1 MILKFKLSLLALGA
15 FSILL
20 FPWHAGFA
28 ADKQADNREIYHFP
42 AIKTHSFSSKIT
54 GQTYEIHVM
63 IPVSK
68 KDGSEKFPV
77 LYMTDSN
84 GGIPISQ
91 ITRTM
96 QTAGEL
102 SRFIV
107 VGIGYPVD
115 TVFNALYLRQR
126 DLTPSEAK
134 QRRYPLPVENIVEIT
149 GGRKTGGA
157 AEFLGFIRDELKP
170 FINANYRTQPEES
183 GYFGHSLGGLFG
195 LYVLFNKPDTF
206 NRYVI
211 GSPAIWWDNEI
222 IFSQARK
229 YLENHDQLNASIY
242 MSVGA
247 LEERAMPEKRW
258 VSNVYKMDALL
269 HGKILSGFKLK
280 TEVFPDEGH
289 TGVFGLSHSRGLRE
303 VYGPVNCPPF
313 QAGNCP

>member
-1 MILKFKLSLLALGA
+1 MILKFKIFLSALGA
-15 FSILL
+15 FFILL
-20 FPWHAGFA
+20 SPLQASFA
-28 ADKQADNREIYHFP
+28 ADVQADKRTDIRAIYHFP
-42 AIKTHSFSSKIT
+42 AIKTHRFSSKIT

-134 QRRYPLPVENIVEIT
+134 QRRYPFPIENIVEIT
-149 GGRKTGGA
+149 GGRKSGGA

-170 FINANYRTQPEES
+170 FINANYKTQPEES

-222 IFSQARK
+222 IFAQARK
-229 YLENHDQLNASIY
+229 YLESHDELNASVY
-242 MSVGA
+242 MAVGGM
-247 LEERAMPEKRW
+247 EERQMPEKHW
-258 VSNVYKMDALL
+258 
-269 HGKILSGFKLK
+269 
-280 TEVFPDEGH
+280 
-289 TGVFGLSHSRGLRE
+289 
-303 VYGPVNCPPF
+303 
-313 QAGNCP
+313 